1 VDDLLAN
8 RQADTRSGI
17 LRLAME
23 ALKHAE
29 DGLMVLCGDADA
41 IVFYAEHPNVALP
54 FGGHVHVG
62 MSAILTILNGIA
74 YEVLEEL
81 CNIHVS
87 HRKPWQI
94 GVSDGRM
101 CLGDCG

>member
-1 VDDLLAN
+1 
-8 RQADTRSGI
+8 
-17 LRLAME
+17 ME

-62 MSAILTILNGIA
+62 MSAILTILKALPMRFWRSCVISTSATGS
-74 YEVLEEL
+74 L
-81 CNIHVS
+81 
-87 HRKPWQI
+87 
-94 GVSDGRM
+94 GRSE
-101 CLGDCG
+101 